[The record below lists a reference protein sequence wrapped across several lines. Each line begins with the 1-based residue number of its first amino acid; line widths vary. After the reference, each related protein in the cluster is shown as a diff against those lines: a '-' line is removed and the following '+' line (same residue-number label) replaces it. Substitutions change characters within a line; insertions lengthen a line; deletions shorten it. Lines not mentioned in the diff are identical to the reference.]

1 MGMRTIRGAIT
12 VKENTRAAILEA
24 TRILLQEI
32 CLRNEVAEGAILSV
46 IFSATPDLDA
56 VYPAEAAR
64 ARGWSQVSLLCVQ
77 EMAVQGSLPACIR
90 VMMFLESTLAQ
101 DAIRHCYLEGAAA
114 LRPDLADPC

>member
-1 MGMRTIRGAIT
+1 MGMRTIRGAVT
-12 VKENTRAAILEA
+12 VKENTREAILEA
-24 TRILLQEI
+24 TGILLQEI

-64 ARGWSQVSLLCVQ
+64 ARGWGQVSLLCVQ

-101 DAIRHCYLEGAAA
+101 DAICHCYLEGAAA

>member
-24 TRILLQEI
+24 TGILLQEI

-64 ARGWSQVSLLCVQ
+64 ARGWNLVSLLCVQ

-114 LRPDLADPC
+114 LRPDLAAPC